1 MKNWAMPEDNRTPGW
16 FWPAALCC
24 AAALLIVELIFLPLP
39 GLQQD
44 EVLFVRPFL
53 HGNTPSL
60 MLMDYVGALKSW
72 LYWPI
77 FRLWSP
83 GVWSVRLPVCLVSA
97 TTLLVLATL
106 VLRVAGPV
114 AAILASLLL
123 ASDASFILTN
133 VFDWGPVALLLLA
146 SVAILALGQRFVV
159 WGKVVSGQVAWLAA
173 ASLIAGLSLWNK
185 AAFIFPLA
193 GMTIAGLVCYPRNL
207 RKIPGREFL
216 IAAASFIAGVSPL
229 LFFNVGSSGATIA
242 AASHLETAPAAEK
255 LLMLQRTLDGRDLEH
270 YMFRS
275 APDEKLELRGAS
287 LPVLVEGWYK
297 DSRLG
302 PGSGLLPALLLSLLA
317 LPFLRRSTLS
327 RPLTFAW
334 LALLVSALFM
344 FLLRDAGSGPHHTV
358 LLYPAPH
365 FIVAATAVAIAELR
379 PRLASL
385 AIGAVLLIVASNT
398 WLIRNYYVTAR
409 NNGFSVFWTDAL
421 PDLAKT
427 VRLKG
432 MPAAFLDWGIEDN
445 LRVESGDAIHL
456 ADAATPAEGV
466 LYVSHCPAY
475 VLDEDRGHRFDLAA
489 RTAKLVR
496 VNPES
501 IRDREGTPIFCLF
514 SLGGI
519 PRPFPASLKLLP
531 RIPQKHFR
539 GERFRQISGARAERG
554 AFRMGLSRISGDEQ
568 NR

>member
-1 MKNWAMPEDNRTPGW
+1 
-16 FWPAALCC
+16 
-24 AAALLIVELIFLPLP
+24 LLIVELIFLPLP

-53 HGNTPSL
+53 HGNAPAL

-97 TTLLVLATL
+97 TTLLVLAAL

-146 SVAILALGQRFVV
+146 SVAILALGQRFL
-159 WGKVVSGQVAWLAA
+159 VSGKVAWLAA

-185 AAFIFPLA
+185 AAFTFPLA
-193 GMTIAGLVCYPRNL
+193 GMAIGGLVCYFPNL
-207 RKIPGREFL
+207 RKISGREFL

-255 LLMLQRTLDGRDLEH
+255 ALMLQRTLDGRDLEH

-297 DSRLG
+297 NSRLG
-302 PGSGLLPALLLSLLA
+302 PGSGLLPALILSLLA
-317 LPFLRRSTLS
+317 LPFLRRSTLC

-344 FLLRDAGSGPHHTV
+344 FLFRDAGSGPHHTV

-398 WLIRNYYVTAR
+398 WLIRNYYVAAR

-421 PDLAKT
+421 PDLANAI
-427 VRLKG
+427 RSKG
-432 MPAAFLDWGIEDN
+432 MPPAFLDWGIEDN
-445 LRVESGDAIHL
+445 LRVESGDTVHL

-466 LYVSHCPAY
+466 LYVGHCPAY
-475 VLDEDRGHRFDLAA
+475 VLDEGRARRFDLAA
-489 RTAKLVR
+489 RAAKLVR

-519 PRPFPASLKLLP
+519 PRPFPASFKLLP

-539 GERFRQISGARAERG
+539 SERFRQISGARAERG
-554 AFRMGLSRISGDEQ
+554 AFRMSLSRISGDEQ
-568 NR
+568 YR